1 MRSNYTYIRSMW
13 LHAPDVVNTIMN
25 YFITVSFDLRLMVTT
40 SEVMHVTARSKFW
53 YKSAVEAVSPQFII
67 CY

>member
-1 MRSNYTYIRSMW
+1 MW

-40 SEVMHVTARSKFW
+40 SEVMHVTAQVKIL
-53 YKSAVEAVSPQFII
+53 V
-67 CY
+67 